1 MGPFGYGI
9 FITALVRPHTS
20 SVHEA
25 EQYNLR
31 SIFPISQAIAT
42 TIDVTTKRL
51 MRFFILVIIYLFG
64 AIRVTS
70 RKAPTF
76 L

>member
-42 TIDVTTKRL
+42 TIDVTTKR
-51 MRFFILVIIYLFG
+51 MRFFILVIICLYDRIG
-64 AIRVTS
+64 VT
-70 RKAPTF
+70 
-76 L
+76 LI